1 MLIISWNANSIAK
14 RFDEVKAIIEQ
25 YSPDFLCLQKVRCN
39 KNRERFVIDGYT
51 QLCNE
56 HDFGDWSGVTLY
68 VKNSI
73 GMPLRIPTFEL
84 SANGHLQAFRCNFFC
99 LLNTYVPYGNK
110 SVESAVDHRKQWD
123 IEFRSFIKEES
134 NQLPV
139 IICGDLNIV
148 HTEYDTCERKLE
160 NTRANFTKWERDNFN
175 ALLSACDLA
184 DAYRE
189 SHPTEKAATYYGAW
203 RHLKIGNRIDYF
215 LISRSLMPLMKK
227 AEILSDF
234 GTGQSVPILLELDI

>member
-39 KNRERFVIDGYT
+39 KKRERFVIDGYT

-110 SVESAVDHRKQWD
+110 SVESAVDYRKQWD

-148 HTEYDTCERKLE
+148 HTEL
-160 NTRANFTKWERDNFN
+160 
-175 ALLSACDLA
+175 LLSAK
-184 DAYRE
+184 
-189 SHPTEKAATYYGAW
+189 P
-203 RHLKIGNRIDYF
+203 
-215 LISRSLMPLMKK
+215 
-227 AEILSDF
+227 
-234 GTGQSVPILLELDI
+234 